1 MSCHIVSCTSARAH
15 HHHIRAGQVLLE
27 ACRCTRPETIERPT
41 VEQLLDFAAAH
52 PGKLDGH
59 TAVILRNELGITEVR
74 YLQLLGEAIHT
85 EEALAH
91 DPLTTYRLRREA
103 DQRARAREARHGH

>member
-1 MSCHIVSCTSARAH
+1 MSSRIVSCTVGRAH
-15 HHHIRAGQVLLE
+15 HHHTRAGQVLLE
-27 ACRCTRPETIERPT
+27 ACLCTRPETVERPT

-52 PGKLDGH
+52 PGKLDGQ
-59 TAVILRNELGITEVR
+59 TAALLRNELGITAVR
-74 YLQLLGEAIHT
+74 FLQLLSDAIHT

-103 DQRARAREARHGH
+103 DHRARTREARHGH

>member
-1 MSCHIVSCTSARAH
+1 MSCRIVSCTAARAH
-15 HHHIRAGQVLLE
+15 HHHTRAGQVLLE
-27 ACRCTRPETIERPT
+27 ACLCTRPET

-52 PGKLDGH
+52 PGKLNGH
-59 TAVILRNELGITEVR
+59 TAVLLRNELGITDVR
-74 YLQLLGEAIHT
+74 FLQLLGEAIHT
-85 EEALAH
+85 EEALAY